1 MDGVDG
7 LAQGGLM
14 HAVHDYGP
22 VLDGLLLTI
31 IIAYLGI
38 ALQFWT
44 RRRGTNGRATRA
56 LGQLVVIFVFCAICG
71 YLPRLIEIPALPL
84 LAAHAVLAVAAW
96 AYWLTGQVDR
106 LSLAVDHADMEGG
119 EGLKRRSARR
129 RDELNAEIEACA
141 RVAEQA
147 GSRMTAAAIRRRLIA
162 APADAEPAAQE
173 GEPAPPLTP
182 APGA

>member
-1 MDGVDG
+1 
-7 LAQGGLM
+7 M
-14 HAVHDYGP
+14 HAVHEYGP

-31 IIAYLGI
+31 IIAYFGI

-71 YLPRLIEIPALPL
+71 YLPRLIDIPTLPL
-84 LAAHAVLAVAAW
+84 IAAHAVLAVAAW

-106 LSLAVDHADMEGG
+106 LTLAVDHADLEGG
-119 EGLKRRSARR
+119 EGLALRSARR

-141 RVAEQA
+141 RIAEQA
-147 GSRMTAAAIRRRLIA
+147 GSRMTAAQIRRRRLVKPEEA
-162 APADAEPAAQE
+162 AAAEPE
-173 GEPAPPLTP
+173 GEPAPLTP
-182 APGA
+182 ASRA

>member
-1 MDGVDG
+1 
-7 LAQGGLM
+7 M
-14 HAVHDYGP
+14 HAVHDYSP

-38 ALQFWT
+38 AFQFWT

-71 YLPRLIEIPALPL
+71 YLPRLIGIPALLL
-84 LAAHAVLAVAAW
+84 LAAHAVLAFAAW

-119 EGLKRRSARR
+119 EGLALRCARR
-129 RDELNAEIEACA
+129 RDEINAEIEACA
-141 RVAEQA
+141 RLAEQS
-147 GSRMTAAAIRRRLIA
+147 GSKTAAASIRRRLIA
-162 APADAEPAAQE
+162 PPTLAPAAGDVAEAPLARPAS
-173 GEPAPPLTP
+173 T
-182 APGA
+182 GA